1 MRLKMNDI
9 LTECISYNTQIESN
23 LHSLSQ
29 FIETLQLC
37 LENISRLS
45 EYKKKEVDQEGENTV
60 PMS

>member
-1 MRLKMNDI
+1 MRSKMNGI

-23 LHSLSQ
+23 LRSLSQ

-45 EYKKKEVDQEGENTV
+45 EYKKKAVDQDDENIAPIT
-60 PMS
+60 

>member
-1 MRLKMNDI
+1 MRSKMNGI

-23 LHSLSQ
+23 LRSLSQ

-45 EYKKKEVDQEGENTV
+45 EYKKKVVDQEGENIV
-60 PMS
+60 PIT